1 MSLRFAL
8 HLTPRRRLARAFT
21 SVWLALACSAVCTSA
36 ALAQAEVPAALT
48 PGEAT
53 HVIAA
58 LKASGTQIYVCKR
71 DSNNQ
76 LAWVF
81 KAPSA
86 ELYDAS
92 GQLVVRHGA
101 GPSWEASDGSK
112 ITGKVLQQ
120 APNTDQP
127 GSIPLLLL
135 QASNAGGPG
144 LLSAVRYVQRL
155 DTRGGVA
162 PSGPCTQEGQEGR
175 SPYLAEYVFLG

>member
-8 HLTPRRRLARAFT
+8 HLTPRRRLAGAFT
-21 SVWLALACSAVCTSA
+21 SISLALACSTACMSA
-36 ALAQAEVPAALT
+36 ALAQSEVPASLT
-48 PGEAT
+48 PGDAT

-71 DSNNQ
+71 VTSSK
-76 LAWVF
+76 LSWAF

-92 GQLVVRHGA
+92 GELIVTHSA
-101 GPSWEASDGSK
+101 GPSWAAADGSR
-112 ITGKVLQQ
+112 ITGEVLQQ
-120 APNTDQP
+120 APNTDQA

-135 QASNAGGPG
+135 RATNAGGPG

-155 DTRGGVA
+155 DTHGGVA

-175 SPYLAEYVFLG
+175 SPYMAEYVFLG

>member
-1 MSLRFAL
+1 MDSGFVSRPT
-8 HLTPRRRLARAFT
+8 LTPIFT
-21 SVWLALACSAVCTSA
+21 GAALALACGALGLSTAHAQSAVP
-36 ALAQAEVPAALT
+36 AELTPAAT
-48 PGEAT
+48 T
-53 HVIAA
+53 HVVAA
-58 LKASGTQIYVCKR
+58 LKASGTQIYVCTR
-71 DSNNQ
+71 DQNNQ
-76 LAWVF
+76 LSWTF

-135 QASNAGGPG
+135 QAINAGPPG
-144 LLSAVRYVQRL
+144 WLASVRYVQRL
-155 DTRGGVA
+155 DTRGGLA
-162 PSGPCTQEGQEGR
+162 PSGPCSQDGQEGR
-175 SPYLAEYVFLG
+175 SPYLAEYVFLE

>member
-1 MSLRFAL
+1 MWLRFSL
-8 HLTPRRRLARAFT
+8 HRTPLRRMAGTFT
-21 SVWLALACSAVCTSA
+21 SFSLALACSAVCVNA
-36 ALAQAEVPAALT
+36 ALAQSEVPAALT

-86 ELYDAS
+86 DLYDAS
-92 GQLVVRHGA
+92 GQLVVKHGA
-101 GPSWEASDGSK
+101 GPSWEATDGSK

-135 QASNAGGPG
+135 RASNVGGSG
-144 LLSAVRYVQRL
+144 LLTPVRYVQRL

>member
-1 MSLRFAL
+1 MSLRLAVR
-8 HLTPRRRLARAFT
+8 PVSRRLLARVFT
-21 SVWLALACSAVCTSA
+21 GLSLALVGNAACVGA
-36 ALAQAEVPAALT
+36 AFAQSNIPASLT
-48 PGEAT
+48 PGEET

-71 DSNNQ
+71 DANNQ

-86 ELYDAS
+86 DLYDAS
-92 GQLVVRHGA
+92 GQLVVRHSA
-101 GPSWEASDGSK
+101 GPSWQAADGSK

-120 APNTDQP
+120 VPNTDEA

-135 QASNAGGPG
+135 QASNAGGAG
-144 LLSAVRYVQRL
+144 LLAPVRYVQRL

>member
-8 HLTPRRRLARAFT
+8 HLDSRRRLAGAFT
-21 SVWLALACSAVCTSA
+21 SVSLALACSTACMSA
-36 ALAQAEVPAALT
+36 ALAQSEVPASLT
-48 PGEAT
+48 PGDAT

-76 LAWVF
+76 LTWVF

-86 ELYDAS
+86 DLYDAS

-101 GPSWEASDGSK
+101 GPSWQAGDGSK
-112 ITGKVLQQ
+112 IIGKVLQQ

-144 LLSAVRYVQRL
+144 LLASVRYVQRL

-162 PSGPCTQEGQEGR
+162 PSSPCTQEGQEGR